1 MMTLFVSGI
10 QIHVMKEK
18 FRTKL
23 VVMTLSVVL
32 FIAGGCLKDKVNY
45 TYTLHLPVY
54 KSLTAVRAGMK
65 TDPASAIG
73 TTGKLYIKGNYI
85 FLNELEK
92 GIHIIDNSNPAH
104 PVNIGFINIPGN
116 ENIAIRDATLYA
128 DAYSDLVAFDIS
140 NPLHVQ
146 TKKILPNIFPDR
158 NIYYYN
164 SGANPDSIQVI
175 VDWITKDTTVNY
187 DTYRRYNYYGYPGP
201 VLFAASA
208 SSGGNQTG
216 TGTGGSMAR
225 FTIVND
231 YLYAVSFS
239 DLNVFAIS
247 NRNDPV
253 FANKTQIDWHIETI
267 YPFKDKLFIGGNTGM
282 YMYDISSTPENP
294 TAIGQFT
301 HARSCD
307 PVIADND
314 YAYVT
319 LSDGTPCLGIAN
331 QLDIVDIKNLS
342 SPTLKKTYPMTHPE
356 GLSKDNTTLFICDGK
371 DGLKVF
377 NTTDVNDIKL
387 IKKLN
392 EGEPIDVITA
402 NGLAVVVAKD
412 GLYEYDYSDLNNIHL
427 VGKLLSN
434 NK

>member
-1 MMTLFVSGI
+1 
-10 QIHVMKEK
+10 MKQK
-18 FRTKL
+18 FRTKQA
-23 VVMTLSVVL
+23 VMILSVALL
-32 FIAGGCLKDKVNY
+32 FSGGCLKDKVNY
-45 TYTLHLPVY
+45 TYTMHLPVY
-54 KSLTAVRAGMK
+54 KSLSAVRAGMK
-65 TDPASAIG
+65 TDPAQAIG

-116 ENIAIRDATLYA
+116 ENIAIRDATMYA
-128 DAYSDLVAFDIS
+128 DAYSDLVAFDITD
-140 NPLHVQ
+140 PLHVQ

-158 NIYYYN
+158 NTYYN
-164 SGANPDSIQVI
+164 SSGTNPDSINVI
-175 VDWITKDTTVNY
+175 VGWITKDTTVNY
-187 DTYRRYNYYGYPGP
+187 DNPRGYPYYPPGGGP
-201 VLFAASA
+201 VLFAASTSA
-208 SSGGNQTG
+208 GGSQAG

-225 FTIVND
+225 FTIIND
-231 YLYAVSFS
+231 YLYTVGYS
-239 DLNVFAIS
+239 DLSVFAIS
-247 NRNDPV
+247 NSNDPV
-253 FANKTQIDWHIETI
+253 FANKTQVDWHIETI
-267 YPFKDKLFIGGNTGM
+267 YPFKDKLFIGSNTGM
-282 YMYDISSTPENP
+282 YMYDIASTPENP

-331 QLDIVDIKNLS
+331 QLDIVDIHNLS
-342 SPTLKKTYPMTHPE
+342 SPSLKKTYLMTHPE

-377 NTTDVNDIKL
+377 NTADVNDIKL
-387 IKKLN
+387 IKRLK
-392 EGEPIDVITA
+392 EGVPIDVITS
-402 NGLAVVVAKD
+402 NGVAIVIAKD

-427 VGKLLSN
+427 LSKLLSN
-434 NK
+434 NN